1 MLAALDNRDKI
12 TGLILAG
19 GEGRRMGGADKGLLD
34 FHGRPLVAHVIER
47 LVPQVDTL
55 LISANRN
62 LDEYLDFGYP
72 VVTDASADRLGPL
85 AGIAAGLQAC
95 ETPWLLVCPCDCP
108 ALPTDLVARLIA
120 GALAAQATLAARV
133 SIAIG
138 GVDLAATYAYGRQSL
153 PAITSIT
160 GTFPAAL
167 QLCRRELLPALTAYL
182 ATGERRVAGW
192 CRAQGAVEVAFADA
206 SAFNNLNT
214 PADLAAL
221 PPER

>member
-1 MLAALDNRDKI
+1 
-12 TGLILAG
+12 
-19 GEGRRMGGADKGLLD
+19 MGIEVVVAPAEL
-34 FHGRPLVAHVIER
+34 RP
-47 LVPQVDTL
+47 
-55 LISANRN
+55 
-62 LDEYLDFGYP
+62 
-72 VVTDASADRLGPL
+72 RLGPL

-120 GALAAQATLAARV
+120 GALAAQATLAVVR
-133 SIAIG
+133 
-138 GVDLAATYAYGRQSL
+138 T
-153 PAITSIT
+153 PA
-160 GTFPAAL
+160 GLQPAL
-167 QLCRRELLPALTAYL
+167 QLCRRELLPALTVYL